1 MSDLRPDGK
10 YLIVS
15 YADPKPSIG
24 ADNIDNCAVKP
35 VITDG
40 QMRVW
45 SIKDDVGGVF
55 QLVLEDTWY
64 SSHEGDK
71 VVVKTSVDPGTRWVV
86 IRVDHGDG
94 VYQIIS
100 TDHSNTAWTATVVD
114 PESPVVL
121 SPLADPGTNPL
132 QLWKLIPVLED

>member
-1 MSDLRPDGK
+1 
-10 YLIVS
+10 
-15 YADPKPSIG
+15 
-24 ADNIDNCAVKP
+24 
-35 VITDG
+35 
-40 QMRVW
+40 
-45 SIKDDVGGVF
+45 VGGVF

-86 IRVDHGDG
+86 IRVDRGDG
-94 VYQIIS
+94 VYQLVPPCLLVSYSIANIQA
-100 TDHSNTAWTATVVD
+100 TIRQDHIHRSFQYGLDRDRSRSRESCTAILLMKTHRC
-114 PESPVVL
+114 SPPITPQVVL